1 MRGRSWRARRLTGS
15 GRPSVNTGIIPQIM
29 RIAILGSGGV
39 GGYFGGRLA
48 ETGTDVTFIARGAHL
63 AALRERGLRIDSP
76 QGSHQ
81 VARVQATDDPATIGP
96 VDIVFFT
103 VKLYDTDEATQML
116 PPLIGPDTL
125 VVPFQNGVD
134 SVEALTRAVGREHV
148 AGGTAYVAAVI
159 AEPGL
164 IRHTAMGSLI
174 FGPLDGGRS
183 PLLDRLLEACRH
195 AGFGVTL
202 SDHITA
208 DIWAKFVRLTV
219 FSGMT
224 ALTRCPIGPLRED
237 PDLLAMMRAA
247 LLESIAVA
255 RAKGVTLPEKAF
267 SEMDQAMGTLP
278 SNARSSML
286 EDLERGRRLE
296 LPWLSGTIVR
306 VGQEVGVDT
315 PVHRFITTALK
326 PHVNGRPTNN
336 TLEI

>member
-1 MRGRSWRARRLTGS
+1 
-15 GRPSVNTGIIPQIM
+15 M

-48 ETGTDVTFIARGAHL
+48 ETGADVTFIARGAHL

-76 QGSHQ
+76 QGNHQ
-81 VARVQATDDPATIGP
+81 MARVQATDDPTTIGP

-103 VKLYDTDEATQML
+103 VKLYDTESAVQLL
-116 PPLIGPDTL
+116 PPLIGPGTL

-134 SVEALTRAVGREHV
+134 SVEVLTRAVGRAHV

-164 IRHTAMGSLI
+164 IRHSAMGSII
-174 FGPLDGGRS
+174 FGPLDGERL

-202 SDHITA
+202 SDHIMA

-219 FSGMT
+219 FSGIT
-224 ALTRCPIGPLRED
+224 ALTRCPIGPLRD
-237 PDLLAMMRAA
+237 DADLLAMMRAA
-247 LLESIAVA
+247 LVESIAVA
-255 RAKGVTLPEKAF
+255 RAKGVPLPEKAF
-267 SEMDQAMGTLP
+267 DDIDKAMGTLP

-306 VGQEVGVDT
+306 IGQEVGVDT
-315 PVHRFITTALK
+315 PVHRFIATALK
-326 PHVNGRPTNN
+326 PHVSGKPQT
-336 TLEI
+336 

>member
-1 MRGRSWRARRLTGS
+1 
-15 GRPSVNTGIIPQIM
+15 M

-48 ETGTDVTFIARGAHL
+48 ETGADVTFIARGAHL

-76 QGSHQ
+76 QGNHE
-81 VARVQATDDPATIGP
+81 VARVQATDDASTVGP

-103 VKLYDTDEATQML
+103 VKLYDTEEAMRML

-134 SVEALTRAVGREHV
+134 SVEALTRAVGRAHV

-164 IRHTAMGSLI
+164 IRHSAMGSII
-174 FGPLDGGRS
+174 FGPLDGEGS
-183 PLLDRLLEACRH
+183 PLLDRLLEACRQ

-202 SDHITA
+202 SDHIMA

-255 RAKGVTLPEKAF
+255 RAKGVPLPEKAF
-267 SEMDQAMGTLP
+267 DDIDTAMGTLP
-278 SNARSSML
+278 SDARSSML

-306 VGQEVGVDT
+306 IGQEVGVET
-315 PVHRFITTALK
+315 PVHRFIATALK
-326 PHVNGRPTNN
+326 PHVNGRRTD
-336 TLEI
+336 TSQSEI

>member
-1 MRGRSWRARRLTGS
+1 
-15 GRPSVNTGIIPQIM
+15 M

-48 ETGTDVTFIARGAHL
+48 ATGADVTFIARGAHL
-63 AALRERGLRIDSP
+63 AALRAGGLRIDSA
-76 QGSHQ
+76 QGDHHVAPVQ
-81 VARVQATDDPATIGP
+81 VTDDPTTIGP

-103 VKLYDTDEATQML
+103 VKLYDTDEAARML
-116 PPLIGPDTL
+116 PPLIGPETL
-125 VVPFQNGVD
+125 VVPFQNGVE
-134 SVEALTRAVGREHV
+134 SVEVLTRAVGRAHV

-164 IRHTAMGSLI
+164 IRHTAMGSII
-174 FGPLDGGRS
+174 FGPLDGERS

-202 SDHITA
+202 SDHIMA

-224 ALTRCPIGPLRED
+224 ALTRCSIGPLRDD

-255 RAKGVTLPEKAF
+255 RAKGVPLPKQAF
-267 SEMDQAMGTLP
+267 DEMDAAMGALP
-278 SNARSSML
+278 PNSRSSML

-296 LPWLSGTIVR
+296 LPWLSGTVVR
-306 VGQEVGVDT
+306 IGQEVGVDT

-326 PHVNGRPTNN
+326 PLVNGRRADNN
-336 TLEI
+336 SKT

>member
-1 MRGRSWRARRLTGS
+1 M
-15 GRPSVNTGIIPQIM
+15 
-29 RIAILGSGGV
+29 
-39 GGYFGGRLA
+39 
-48 ETGTDVTFIARGAHL
+48 AH
-63 AALRERGLRIDSP
+63 
-76 QGSHQ
+76 
-81 VARVQATDDPATIGP
+81 VQATDDPTTIGP

-103 VKLYDTDEATQML
+103 VKLYDTEEAARML
-116 PPLIGPDTL
+116 PPLIGPETL
-125 VVPFQNGVD
+125 VVPFQNGVE
-134 SVEALTRAVGREHV
+134 SVEVLTRAVGRAHV

-164 IRHTAMGSLI
+164 IRHTAMGSII
-174 FGPLDGGRS
+174 FGPLDGERS

-202 SDHITA
+202 SDHIMA

-224 ALTRCPIGPLRED
+224 ALTRCSIGPLRDD

-247 LLESIAVA
+247 LVESIAVA
-255 RAKGVTLPEKAF
+255 RAKGVPLPEKAF
-267 SEMDQAMGTLP
+267 DDIDKAMATLP

-306 VGQEVGVDT
+306 IGQEVGVDT
-315 PVHRFITTALK
+315 PVHRFIATALK
-326 PHVNGRPTNN
+326 PHVGGRRTED
-336 TLEI
+336 TRKSET